1 MIDGNRLLPK
11 MMAWELQ
18 SGYQSLCQGHA
29 SQWVMVAVTLD
40 AIKAQHPPGE
50 DLWVFAYASLIWRQ
64 EFTHTEQH
72 LTHVHGWH
80 RALKM
85 WSRINRGTPELPG
98 LVFALLPGG
107 SCKGVVFR
115 IPAKHALTTLERL
128 WLREMPNHVYTPK
141 YLDCPIAQ
149 GTVQNTVRALTFT
162 LPKTSP
168 SYTGQLSPGQYR
180 AIFSKACGRFGST
193 LDYAQ
198 QTLASLQQ
206 LGIEDRAL
214 QALLKHAP

>member
-1 MIDGNRLLPK
+1 ML
-11 MMAWELQ
+11 
-18 SGYQSLCQGHA
+18 
-29 SQWVMVAVTLD
+29 AVTLD

-64 EFTHTEQH
+64 EFTHTEHH

-85 WSRINRGTPELPG
+85 WSRINRGTPESPG

-107 SCKGVVFR
+107 SCKGLVFR
-115 IPAKHALTTLERL
+115 IPAKHALPTLDRL

-141 YLDCPIAQ
+141 YLDCPIAL
-149 GTVQNTVRALTFT
+149 GTAHNTVRALAFT

-168 SYTGQLSPGQYR
+168 SYTGHLSAAQYR

-198 QTLASLQQ
+198 QTLASLQK

>member
-1 MIDGNRLLPK
+1 MINGNRLQPK

-18 SGYQSLCQGHA
+18 SGYQSMCQGHG
-29 SQWVMVAVTLD
+29 SQWAMLEVTLD

-85 WSRINRGTPELPG
+85 WSRINRGTPESPG

-107 SCKGVVFR
+107 SCKGLVFR
-115 IPAKHALTTLERL
+115 IPAKHALPMLDRL

-141 YLDCPIAQ
+141 YLDCPIAL
-149 GTVQNTVRALTFT
+149 GTANNTVRALTFT

-168 SYTGQLSPGQYR
+168 SYTGHLSAAQYR

-198 QTLASLQQ
+198 QTLASLQK